1 MFNIPILFVFFNR
14 KDIAMQSFERIKAIR
29 PSTLYLAQD
38 GARQDRGMEEKEVIK
53 ELRQSII
60 DSIDW
65 DCDVHTR
72 FIEYNL
78 GCANG
83 VKTAIDWMFETEQYG
98 IILEDDC
105 VVGDSFF
112 KYMEDILLRFKDDM
126 RIGMVAGTNPL
137 KSFKSESSFIFSRFK
152 SCWGWGTWA
161 RAWKNMDMNM
171 SWRDTDCESVV
182 FFERLQSPTR
192 PDV

>member
-98 IILEDDC
+98 IILEDSC
-105 VVGDSFF
+105 MSKIRSQAHTCLSVNSQQQNWVVSEA
-112 KYMEDILLRFKDDM
+112 MRFIRWLM
-126 RIGMVAGTNPL
+126 
-137 KSFKSESSFIFSRFK
+137 
-152 SCWGWGTWA
+152 SCHHPSQRNT
-161 RAWKNMDMNM
+161 
-171 SWRDTDCESVV
+171 
-182 FFERLQSPTR
+182 
-192 PDV
+192 

>member
-112 KYMEDILLRFKDDM
+112 K
-126 RIGMVAGTNPL
+126 
-137 KSFKSESSFIFSRFK
+137 
-152 SCWGWGTWA
+152 
-161 RAWKNMDMNM
+161 
-171 SWRDTDCESVV
+171 
-182 FFERLQSPTR
+182 
-192 PDV
+192 